1 MPAGLGS
8 RPVDVMPPS
17 LPARQHPAHGA
28 GSAPAVRLSVERGQ
42 RATNA
47 ATAEI
52 WASESLPPNAGIPP
66 RPLRTIASTSLFGSV
81 ILWRLGPT
89 CPLVPADC
97 SAWQDPQLP
106 GKTALPAGPE
116 PEAYGAAPAWLVD
129 LSSAITRGP
138 MRSISTRAPAATQL
152 TTASTLSTL
161 FSTA

>member
-66 RPLRTIASTSLFGSV
+66 RPLRTISSMSAGL
-81 ILWRLGPT
+81 RLMLSRFGPT
-89 CPLVPADC
+89 CPLVPAAF
-97 SAWQDPQLP
+97 SVWQEPQLP
-106 GKTALPAGPE
+106 VKTALP
-116 PEAYGAAPAWLVD
+116 
-129 LSSAITRGP
+129 
-138 MRSISTRAPAATQL
+138 
-152 TTASTLSTL
+152 
-161 FSTA
+161 STAEPDA